1 MVMSKPHRI
10 IPLLLI
16 IFFLLFPVIRNL
28 EQIRLKPLRRTL
40 FNEQRNIRYGFNAPE
55 DKPRFEAIK
64 KLQQIGSYTAVSILR
79 DFLTN
84 NEMDKQL
91 KQKALIALG
100 QLGTRKAI
108 KSIKKFEDWSQKRF
122 EHPLPFKFGKVQS
135 PIDHIAD
142 GKTRPFVET
151 IDKNEKTWAIILRAI
166 HIDPNQGFK
175 AEFWLTSKNENDNN
189 SWEEPILLDMANMPE
204 LIIKPSELYHIKR
217 SLIVQ
222 NDIIKII
229 YDGKEL
235 ETTITGSLK
244 DSDEDFLPDIK
255 ETKLRTDPQNPDCD
269 NDSIPDGKDSNPFT
283 PRHKKKDDV
292 VEIRQAIFSILL
304 ATSPSR
310 RTISIIDKGDFA
322 RQEYY
327 GYSGFVLR
335 LPETRQGSINITQIE
350 VKLES
355 TDTATAFICDW
366 EGMLAAS
373 VHEAKLKKIYGK
385 WVVVEFKMT
394 MIS

>member
-1 MVMSKPHRI
+1 M
-10 IPLLLI
+10 
-16 IFFLLFPVIRNL
+16 
-28 EQIRLKPLRRTL
+28 RLKNIRKTL
-40 FNEQRNIRYGFNAPE
+40 FNEHGNSSLGLHVPE
-55 DKPRFEAIK
+55 DDPRFAAIK
-64 KLQQIGSYTAVSILR
+64 QLQHIGTYTAVSILK

-84 NEMDKQL
+84 NEMHQQL

-100 QLGTRKAI
+100 QLGTRKAVKAI
-108 KSIKKFEDWSQKRF
+108 KEFEDWSQKRF
-122 EHPLPFKFGKVQS
+122 EHPPTFKFGIAQS
-135 PIDHIAD
+135 PIDHII
-142 GKTRPFVET
+142 GEEIRPFAET
-151 IDKNEKTWAIILRAI
+151 IDENQKIRAVILRSI
-166 HIDPNQGFK
+166 YIDPNQGFT

-283 PRHKKKDDV
+283 PRHKKTDDV

-304 ATSPSR
+304 ATSSSR

-335 LPETRQGSINITQIE
+335 LPETRQGFVNITQIE

-355 TDTATAFICDW
+355 PKAATAYIRDW
-366 EGMLAAS
+366 EGNLAAS
-373 VHEAKLKKIYGK
+373 LHEAKLKKIYGK